1 MVDARRALPA
11 VPTAVSLGAVA
22 AVAAPSDPAAV
33 DLAIAGVTLVGTY
46 HFVAGWSD
54 AGRRRLGY
62 VTAIS
67 FGCACWGLVAAA
79 GLLLAMLAPLAGSA
93 GQDDATR
100 QGVLLLVVA
109 TPAGAALPALYAVAD
124 RITRR

>member
-22 AVAAPSDPAAV
+22 AFAAPSDPAAV
-33 DLAIAGVTLVGTY
+33 GLAAAAVTLVGTY
-46 HFVAGWSD
+46 HLVAGWSD
-54 AGRRRLGY
+54 ADRRCLGY
-62 VTAIS
+62 LTATWL
-67 FGCACWGLVAAA
+67 GCACWGLVAAA
-79 GLLLAMLAPLAGSA
+79 GLLFAMLAPLAGSA

-100 QGVLLLVVA
+100 LGVLLLVVA
-109 TPAGAALPALYAVAD
+109 TPAGAAVPALYAVAD

>member
-22 AVAAPSDPAAV
+22 AFAAPSDPATV
-33 DLAIAGVTLVGTY
+33 GLAAAAVTLVGTY
-46 HFVAGWSD
+46 HVVAGWSD
-54 AGRRRLGY
+54 ADRRWLGY
-62 VTAIS
+62 LTATWL
-67 FGCACWGLVAAA
+67 GCACWGLVAAA
-79 GLLLAMLAPLAGSA
+79 GLLFAMLAPLAGSA

-100 QGVLLLVVA
+100 LGVLLLVVA
-109 TPAGAALPALYAVAD
+109 TPAGAVLPALYAVAD

>member
-33 DLAIAGVTLVGTY
+33 GLATAGVALVGTY
-46 HFVAGWSD
+46 HLVAGWSD
-54 AGRRRLGY
+54 AGRRYLGY
-62 VTAIS
+62 VSATWL
-67 FGCACWGLVAAA
+67 GCACWGLVTAA
-79 GLLLAMLAPLAGSA
+79 GLLWAMLAPLAGPA

-100 QGVLLLVVA
+100 QGVRLLVVA
-109 TPAGAALPALYAVAD
+109 TPAGAAVPALYAVAD